1 MAEPGF
7 LGNGLG
13 FPVRC
18 DPATGRMHEAPEEE
32 DIRQAIGIILSTKR
46 GERIMRPEFGC
57 DIYHYAFGTMDYTT
71 LCLME
76 NAVAEAIIRWE
87 PRIRDLDV
95 RAEIA
100 EDQDGMVRIQIGY
113 HVRSTNNRF
122 NIVYPFYL
130 SEGTGGE

>member
-1 MAEPGF
+1 MTEPGF

-18 DPATGRMHEAPEEE
+18 DPATGRMNEAPEEE
-32 DIRQAIGIILSTKR
+32 DIRQAIAIILSTKR

-57 DIYHYAFGTMDYTT
+57 DIYNYAFGIMDYTT
-71 LCLME
+71 LRLME
-76 NAVAEAIIRWE
+76 NAVVEAIIRWE
-87 PRIRDLDV
+87 PRIRNLNV

-100 EDQDGMVRIQIGY
+100 EEEEGMVMIQIDY

>member
-1 MAEPGF
+1 MAETDF

-32 DIRQAIGIILSTKR
+32 DIRQAIAIILSTKR
-46 GERIMRPEFGC
+46 GERVMRPEFGC
-57 DIYHYAFGTMDYTT
+57 DIYNYAFGTMDYTT
-71 LCLME
+71 FRLME
-76 NAVAEAIIRWE
+76 NAVTEAIIRWE
-87 PRIRDLDV
+87 PRIRNLEV
-95 RAEIA
+95 RAELA
-100 EDQDGMVRIQIGY
+100 EDEDGLVMIHIAY